1 MVSGAGFGNFDLQK
15 LEQMTGSFG
24 LGGFTGSQGTSIDT
38 SIFEGNTSP
47 QNTGDSFDFSSG
59 TSAMGGMYFMS
70 GLGNMSGR
78 SGMGGMNFMSGMGN
92 MSGMSGMGGM
102 NFMSG
107 MGNMSGMSGMGGMN
121 FMSGMGDMSGMSGM
135 GNMSSMITGFID
147 LIINFFEG
155 LKNLFGGSSEDGA
168 TNEYATANEGT
179 QSPDE
184 YWNEQATKTNEALN
198 SINEEENIKNSTK
211 EDEEGILA
219 GKEDELKSFLNE
231 FGAAEIEKDATSAE
245 IASTNATAL
254 ENLYTA
260 ANSPSAIQQHVGFD
274 EEGNE
279 IELSAS
285 EIAEISSAI
294 KAYIEKVAPDT
305 GNVSLDGE
313 DKNNF
318 MYLEDGSLNPEYE

>member
-38 SIFEGNTSP
+38 SIFEGNTST

-59 TSAMGGMYFMS
+59 TSAMGGM
-70 GLGNMSGR
+70 
-78 SGMGGMNFMSGMGN
+78 NFMSGMGN
-92 MSGMSGMGGM
+92 
-102 NFMSG
+102 
-107 MGNMSGMSGMGGMN
+107 
-121 FMSGMGDMSGMSGM
+121 MSGMSGM

-168 TNEYATANEGT
+168 TNEDATANEGT

-260 ANSPSAIQQHVGFD
+260 ANSPSAIQQHFGFD

-305 GNVSLDGE
+305 GDVSLDGE

-318 MYLEDGSLNPEYE
+318 MYLENGSLNPEYE

>member
-38 SIFEGNTSP
+38 SIFEGNTST

-59 TSAMGGMYFMS
+59 TSA
-70 GLGNMSGR
+70 
-78 SGMGGMNFMSGMGN
+78 
-92 MSGMSGMGGM
+92 MGGM

-168 TNEYATANEGT
+168 TNEDATANEGT

-260 ANSPSAIQQHVGFD
+260 ANSPSAIQQHFGFD

-305 GNVSLDGE
+305 GDVSLDGE

>member
-1 MVSGAGFGNFDLQK
+1 
-15 LEQMTGSFG
+15 
-24 LGGFTGSQGTSIDT
+24 
-38 SIFEGNTSP
+38 
-47 QNTGDSFDFSSG
+47 
-59 TSAMGGMYFMS
+59 
-70 GLGNMSGR
+70 
-78 SGMGGMNFMSGMGN
+78 
-92 MSGMSGMGGM
+92 
-102 NFMSG
+102 
-107 MGNMSGMSGMGGMN
+107 
-121 FMSGMGDMSGMSGM
+121 MSGMSGM

-168 TNEYATANEGT
+168 TNEDATANEGT

-198 SINEEENIKNSTK
+198 SINEEENIKNGTK

-231 FGAAEIEKDATSAE
+231 FEAAEIEKDATSAE

-260 ANSPSAIQQHVGFD
+260 ANSPSAIQQHFGFD

-305 GNVSLDGE
+305 GDVSLDGE